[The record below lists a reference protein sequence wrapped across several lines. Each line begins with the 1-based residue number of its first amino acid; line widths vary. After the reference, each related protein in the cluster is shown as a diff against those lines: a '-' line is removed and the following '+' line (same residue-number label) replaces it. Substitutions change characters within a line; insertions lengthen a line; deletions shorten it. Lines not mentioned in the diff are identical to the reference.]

1 MKPIAQRTSSV
12 PRLAL
17 VAALV
22 LATAAAPSAL
32 AASYIVKLNS
42 GDTFETRYQ
51 PETASW
57 DDGMVLLLTEFGNWI
72 ALESAD
78 IAEVTTDLESRGFGK
93 VIDTKT
99 VSLGILPNDAA
110 DPSQQEPPSQAEILQ
125 QFLAQQQAN
134 QPDYTVQQFVEPGAT
149 GTGGLPV
156 GNVGNTSSPLL
167 IGP

>member
-1 MKPIAQRTSSV
+1 MKTITA

-22 LATAAAPSAL
+22 LATAAAPAVF
-32 AASYIVKLNS
+32 AASYIVTMNS
-42 GDTFETRYQ
+42 GDVFETRYQ

-57 DDGMVLLLTEFGNWI
+57 DDGMLLLLTEYGNWI

-78 IAEVTTDLESRGFGK
+78 VADVTTDVESRGFGR

-99 VSLGILPNDAA
+99 VSLGILPNDAI
-110 DPSQQEPPSQAEILQ
+110 DPSEQEPPTQAEILQ
-125 QFLAQQQAN
+125 QFLTQQQGN
-134 QPDYTVQQFVEPGAT
+134 QPDYTVNQFIEPGSA
-149 GTGGLPV
+149 GSGGLPV
-156 GNVGNTSSPLL
+156 GNASNPASPVL